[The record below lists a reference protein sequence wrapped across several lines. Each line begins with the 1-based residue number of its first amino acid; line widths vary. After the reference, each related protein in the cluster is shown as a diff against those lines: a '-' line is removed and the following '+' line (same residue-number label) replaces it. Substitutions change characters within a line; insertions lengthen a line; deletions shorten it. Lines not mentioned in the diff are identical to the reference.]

1 MPQNKKPP
9 TGAASKAYSV
19 HQPNIFSREVQLSRN
34 TRGSLEIFGGGP
46 QTSSLLFSRTRSAW
60 KDALHCA
67 EPVSEGSVSCNKDTI
82 RPTLAEA
89 SSSPKIPTVSLTED
103 LMDGGPIDNL
113 AVDSREDDVSKWLA
127 DAGKSV
133 ESPKSSMSYQAR
145 LSDCLGED
153 SEFSD
158 SYMRSVVSIMSDSSV
173 APDRSVR
180 DLEWDGVLPTQME
193 TNVTRT
199 PDWSNEVVSQRA
211 VQWGYGVVLKPT
223 LSRGSGSAETERI
236 SRLSWTTG
244 ASDASSGMGTSS
256 RTTSEG
262 SSGESTFSS
271 IIPGVSRN
279 VKEALTSFQLAF
291 VVCDALN
298 PEYPVLYASAGFFSM
313 TGYTA
318 KEVVGRNWMQAEVTE
333 NGRTSSSMNEE
344 PISAYASRISSAE
357 LRDGSLDISG
367 SPLPSVKH
375 GSATVC
381 HPSCPS
387 AREFDFDSPAVNRY
401 SLSSSRHSMDARSKS
416 ISSQKSVRVSAENF
430 ASSPGIAPRVNIIDV
445 EEPSVRS
452 ECGSIDTSKSGKRT
466 SGIIRLFKKLN
477 GKFSS
482 PKGGLRDKNDGLLN
496 STKVFVDE
504 VFNFDDEESETD
516 DVERK
521 ERRSGIDF
529 NTSSFT
535 QSDGMCRGRG
545 SSQSRTSPDKQPACG
560 KSGDTAG
567 IRGQND
573 LHLGIE
579 QHCDFH
585 TSQKP
590 VQGNRRLALGTG
602 RRSAQHV
609 TTEGRLN
616 ELKVYTMEKDRRHS
630 VASMPSSGTDVN
642 VNGKSQFCIV
652 HQKSPS

>member
-318 KEVVGRNWMQAEVTE
+318 KEVVGRNCRFLQGQYTDAKDIEMIRDALVNRKSFSGKLLNYKKDGIPFWNLLTISPIKDEEGRIIKYIGMQAEVTE

-466 SGIIRLFKKLN
+466 SGIIRLFK
-477 GKFSS
+477 
-482 PKGGLRDKNDGLLN
+482 
-496 STKVFVDE
+496 
-504 VFNFDDEESETD
+504 
-516 DVERK
+516 
-521 ERRSGIDF
+521 
-529 NTSSFT
+529 
-535 QSDGMCRGRG
+535 C
-545 SSQSRTSPDKQPACG
+545 KQP
-560 KSGDTAG
+560 
-567 IRGQND
+567 
-573 LHLGIE
+573 
-579 QHCDFH
+579 
-585 TSQKP
+585 
-590 VQGNRRLALGTG
+590 
-602 RRSAQHV
+602 
-609 TTEGRLN
+609 
-616 ELKVYTMEKDRRHS
+616 
-630 VASMPSSGTDVN
+630 
-642 VNGKSQFCIV
+642 
-652 HQKSPS
+652 